1 MKLTNLK
8 IGVRLGLGFG
18 VVLTL
23 LALLVGLGLHKLDV
37 VNTALLEVTE
47 QGNVKLDA
55 AEDMSVAQM
64 RVTIA
69 TSNVV
74 LLTDHAA
81 MAVHEGKIAAARAD
95 YDAAAKI
102 LHSMVRSDKGKAT
115 LAKVD
120 AAAAATR
127 PLTDKAP
134 SAGPGQR
141 SGRSD
146 ARAAR
151 RSQSR
156 VRGMAGGAGRDDR
169 TPDREQPESQSA
181 RRRSV

>member
-81 MAVHEGKIAAARAD
+81 MAVHEGKIAAARRLRCRRQDLAQ
-95 YDAAAKI
+95 
-102 LHSMVRSDKGKAT
+102 HGQVRQGQGH
-115 LAKVD
+115 
-120 AAAAATR
+120 
-127 PLTDKAP
+127 
-134 SAGPGQR
+134 AGQGRRCR
-141 SGRSD
+141 SGD
-146 ARAAR
+146 ASADRQGPIDWAWPTIRKKRRACCSTKSIPR
-151 RSQSR
+151 PRY
-156 VRGMAGGAGRDDR
+156 G
-169 TPDREQPESQSA
+169 
-181 RRRSV
+181 RRRWPR